1 MTDARDNAHER
12 ESKVI
17 PVGTGIKIALIQ
29 QIRKH
34 HRKGHKMEVIS
45 EQIELEINFVQN
57 ALKL

>member
-45 EQIELEINFVQN
+45 EQIGLEVNFV
-57 ALKL
+57 